1 MRLAPGH
8 ESCSVTDEE
17 TETIRQ
23 WGGGVVRLVMTR
35 PECLHDHMEDLFADD
50 GLGTGP
56 KVGEFC
62 RCCEEVFPSAIYIL
76 EGSTL

>member
-8 ESCSVTDEE
+8 ESCSITDEE

-23 WGGGVVRLVMTR
+23 WGGGVVRHVTSR

-50 GLGTGP
+50 GLGSGP

-76 EGSTL
+76 EGSAL

>member
-1 MRLAPGH
+1 MQLAPGH
-8 ESCSVTDEE
+8 ESCSITAEE

-23 WGGGVVRLVMTR
+23 WGGGIVKHVVSL
-35 PECLHDHMEDLFADD
+35 PACLHDHREDLFADD

-56 KVGEFC
+56 KVGSFC
-62 RCCEEVFPSAIYIL
+62 RCCEEVFTSAAYIH

>member
-1 MRLAPGH
+1 MQLAPGH
-8 ESCSVTDEE
+8 ESCSITAEE

-23 WGGGVVRLVMTR
+23 WGGGIVKHIVSL
-35 PECLHDHMEDLFADD
+35 PACLHDHREDLFADD

-56 KVGEFC
+56 KVGSFC
-62 RCCEEVFPSAIYIL
+62 RCCEEVFTSAAYIH

>member
-8 ESCSVTDEE
+8 ESCSVTAEE
-17 TETIRQ
+17 TETIYR
-23 WGGGVVRLVMTR
+23 WGGGIVKHVVSL
-35 PECLHDHMEDLFADD
+35 PECLHDHLEDLFADD

-56 KVGEFC
+56 KVGSFC
-62 RCCEEVFPSAIYIL
+62 SCCEEVFTSAAYIR

>member
-1 MRLAPGH
+1 MQLAPGH
-8 ESCSVTDEE
+8 EGCSITAEE

-23 WGGGVVRLVMTR
+23 WGGGIVKHIVSL
-35 PECLHDHMEDLFADD
+35 PACLHDHLEDLFADD

-56 KVGEFC
+56 RVGSFC
-62 RCCEEVFPSAIYIL
+62 RCCEEVFTSAAYIH

>member
-1 MRLAPGH
+1 MQLAPGH
-8 ESCSVTDEE
+8 ESCSVTAEE

-23 WGGGVVRLVMTR
+23 WGGGIVKHVVSL
-35 PECLHDHMEDLFADD
+35 PACLHDHREDLFADD

-56 KVGEFC
+56 KVGSFC
-62 RCCEEVFPSAIYIL
+62 RCCEEVFTSAAYIH